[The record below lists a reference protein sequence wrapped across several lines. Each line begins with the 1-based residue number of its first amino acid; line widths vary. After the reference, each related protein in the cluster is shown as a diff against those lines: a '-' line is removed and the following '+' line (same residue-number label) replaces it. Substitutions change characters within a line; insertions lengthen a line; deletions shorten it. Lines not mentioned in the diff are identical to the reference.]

1 MEQTNI
7 AASPLLRATFA
18 GLAAAML
25 VLWGLSLGPPI
36 QNWGNPRE
44 DGFSYVPAFW
54 TTLTCLPVRALSD
67 RRRDLRPR
75 PAAWARAPGALAR
88 LHSTVSGGGV
98 FDLSAGRR
106 LHRSWIAGLG

>member
-1 MEQTNI
+1 MEQTDI

-44 DGFSYVPAFW
+44 AGFSYVPAFW
-54 TTLTCLPVRALSD
+54 ATLTCLPIGLFLVAGAIVARGRPLGRARRAL
-67 RRRDLRPR
+67 
-75 PAAWARAPGALAR
+75 W
-88 LHSTVSGGGV
+88 
-98 FDLSAGRR
+98 LSCILLFLVVAFLIFQQAGD
-106 LHRSWIAGLG
+106 SFGLG

>member
-25 VLWGLSLGPPI
+25 VLWGLSLAPPI

-54 TTLTCLPVRALSD
+54 TTLTCLPVGLYLIAGAVVARGRPLGRARRAL
-67 RRRDLRPR
+67 
-75 PAAWARAPGALAR
+75 WLACV
-88 LHSTVSGGGV
+88 LLFLVVAFLIFQQASNSIGFG
-98 FDLSAGRR
+98 
-106 LHRSWIAGLG
+106 